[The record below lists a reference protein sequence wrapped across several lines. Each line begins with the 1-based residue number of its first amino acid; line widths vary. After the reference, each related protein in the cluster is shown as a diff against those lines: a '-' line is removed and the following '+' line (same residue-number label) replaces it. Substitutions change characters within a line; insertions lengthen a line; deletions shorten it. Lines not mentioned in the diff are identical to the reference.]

1 MKKEIEAVDLENQNN
16 WKTKTIIAG
25 ALLGTIIGI
34 GGAYLLINNA
44 EKHGKK
50 IDISARDGLKLSLL
64 LMGTLRQVA
73 QLGDDE

>member
-1 MKKEIEAVDLENQNN
+1 MKKESEVVDMENEDN

-25 ALLGTIIGI
+25 ALLGTILGI

-50 IDISARDGLKLSLL
+50 IGISARDGLKLSLL